1 METKDLFSYRLKSVE
16 ESGRFE
22 GFASVYGNTDTD
34 GDVIV
39 KGAFKRT
46 LDHRDEVPLLW
57 QHKRDEPIGLGKL
70 SDSDFG
76 LKISGQL
83 NLEVGKARE
92 AYSLLK
98 QGAVRGLSIGF
109 EIPQGKSY
117 IDQNRRHITEVKLHE
132 VSVVTFA
139 ANSEARVTDVK
150 EIDQK
155 IDDLLREL
163 KEGRRFSAAT
173 KQRIQQAI
181 TDLQALLAEAEAEM
195 EPADSKSIDPELLHS
210 MIHAWQQARQ

>member
-1 METKDLFSYRLKSVE
+1 MQHKDLHSYRIKAVE

-22 GFASVYGNTDTD
+22 GFASVYGNVDYD
-34 GDVIV
+34 GDVIE

-46 LDHRDEVPLLW
+46 LDHRDELPLLW

-70 SDSDFG
+70 SDSDIG
-76 LKISGQL
+76 LKIAGQL
-83 NLEVGKARE
+83 NLEVTKARE

-109 EIPQGKSY
+109 EIPQGKTY
-117 IDQNRRHITEVKLHE
+117 VKENRRHITEVKLRE
-132 VSVVTFA
+132 VSLVTFA
-139 ANSEARVTDVK
+139 ANAEANVTEVK

-155 IDDLLREL
+155 IEDLLTEL
-163 KEGRRFSAAT
+163 KEGRRFSSAT
-173 KQRIQQAI
+173 KQRIRQAI
-181 TDLQALLAEAEAEM
+181 ADLEALLGEEESP
-195 EPADSKSIDPELLHS
+195 EPADMKSIDPELLHS